1 MKVYYI
7 ICLVLI
13 GLALL
18 SVILILI
25 CACCCYMPLL
35 MSREGGRGNFRF
47 GGDDSPMTNEEV
59 ERVRRETAAAEEEER
74 VRKEIEIAVEAEL
87 VR

>member
-1 MKVYYI
+1 
-7 ICLVLI
+7 
-13 GLALL
+13 
-18 SVILILI
+18 
-25 CACCCYMPLL
+25 